1 MSRISARYLGKRL
14 VASYLTLL
22 VIMTL
27 LFLLVK
33 SMPGSFISQ
42 MRSPG
47 MTAEQI
53 AQLEARW
60 GLNDP
65 IWVQY
70 ARFMIN
76 YQMGHFGWSIN
87 WNVPVWDLIA
97 RRLPRTLILF
107 GSVYIVGYVVGPLV
121 GMYLGWWRGTMKDQS
136 LFSGSLFIYSIP
148 VFWVAWLFM
157 WVFNYQL
164 DLLPGKYMVTQFPE
178 FDLTA
183 VNVIVDF
190 LRHLALPAFTV
201 AAITWVGSMLV
212 MRTQMNNVTDAD
224 YVYLAKAKGLSER
237 TVIVKH
243 AARNALIP
251 VATSAIVALAFILDG
266 SIIIENVFNW
276 PGMGSVVVTAVIQ
289 QDTPV
294 VQAVFFILAILI
306 IIARLL
312 QDVVYTYLDPRIKFG
327 GNE

>member
-14 VASYLTLL
+14 IASYLTLL

-27 LFLLVK
+27 LFLLIR

-42 MRSPG
+42 MRTPS
-47 MTAEQI
+47 MTAEQV

-65 IWVQY
+65 LWLQY
-70 ARFMIN
+70 VRFMIN
-76 YQMGHFGWSIN
+76 FQIGQFGWSPN

-107 GSVYIVGYVVGPLV
+107 GTVYVVGYIIGPLV
-121 GMYLGWWRGTMKDQS
+121 GMYLGWWRGTLKDQS
-136 LFSGSLFIYSIP
+136 LFSSSLFIYSIP
-148 VFWVAWLFM
+148 VFWIAWLFR
-157 WVFNYQL
+157 WLFNYEL
-164 DLLPGKYMVTQFPE
+164 GLLPSKYMVSQFPE

-183 VNVIVDF
+183 FNVIIDF
-190 LRHLALPAFTV
+190 LQHLALPAFTV
-201 AAITWVGSMLV
+201 ASITWVGSMLV

-224 YVYLAKAKGLSER
+224 YVYLAQAKGLSER
-237 TVIVKH
+237 TVIIKH

-276 PGMGSVVVTAVIQ
+276 PGMGNVIVQAVIQ
-289 QDTPV
+289 QDFPV
-294 VQAVFFILAILI
+294 VQAIFFILAIMI
-306 IIARLL
+306 IVARLL
-312 QDVVYTYLDPRIKFG
+312 QDIVYTYLDPRIKFG